1 MKRSKILINIL
12 IVITSLFLI
21 YKVYSYIDVK
31 RQEKESV
38 DIYKKVE
45 DIGLKRT
52 KDLDEDHGDAY
63 NGADEND
70 DDAKKVDFDAL
81 ESISK
86 DIVSWIESD
95 EGSIDY
101 PVVKGKNNTYYLYHA
116 VTGQRNLV
124 GSIFM
129 DYRNESMADPM
140 IMIYGHV
147 VKNGTM
153 FASLHEF
160 KKNPTETGFTIYTRE
175 QDFRTTCVLAARV
188 SGETYINPKDY
199 KTFEKRKELY
209 SFLKKHAVYDTGYE
223 LKEDDQIINLVT
235 CTYEAKNQRLIVMT
249 VVDR

>member
-38 DIYKKVE
+38 DIYKKIE

-52 KDLDEDHGDAY
+52 KDIDEDHEHAY

-70 DDAKKVDFDAL
+70 EDAKKVDFDAL

-101 PVVKGKNNTYYLYHA
+101 PVVKGKDNYYYLYHA

-199 KTFEKRKELY
+199 KKEKNSTAFLRSTPCMTRVTSLRKMTR
-209 SFLKKHAVYDTGYE
+209 S
-223 LKEDDQIINLVT
+223 
-235 CTYEAKNQRLIVMT
+235 LI
-249 VVDR
+249 